1 VAVGDFLRY
10 GFSAGSASA
19 PADHSSETMTDFS
32 ETQSESRRSIG
43 AARNPESH
51 AAILEAAGAILT
63 EQGYA
68 GFSIEAVARRAKAG
82 KPTIYRWWPSKA
94 HLLLDVYTRLK
105 DHLLEPDTGTLEGDL
120 RQFLTNLIR
129 FWAGAPGDVFRSL
142 IAEAQTDAKAGEALR
157 EYCVDRIAH
166 TAGMIDRAKA
176 RGEVPEDVDSLAGSD
191 LLSAFAWKLLLTGR
205 LEGVE
210 AEVAAVARIMA
221 HGMVPGR

>member
-1 VAVGDFLRY
+1 
-10 GFSAGSASA
+10 
-19 PADHSSETMTDFS
+19 MTDLS
-32 ETQSESRRSIG
+32 NQSEPRRSIG

-51 AAILEAAGAILT
+51 EAILEAAETILA

-105 DHLLEPDTGTLEGDL
+105 ENMLEPDTGTLEGDF
-120 RQFLTNLIR
+120 RVFLTNLLA

-142 IAEAQTDAKAGEALR
+142 IAEAQTDARAGEALR
-157 EYCVDRIAH
+157 DYCIDRIRH
-166 TAGMIDRAKA
+166 TARLIDRAKA
-176 RGEVPEDVDSLAGSD
+176 RGEVAAGVDSLAGSD
-191 LLSAFAWKLLLTGR
+191 LLSSYAWKLLLTGR

-210 AEVAAVARIMA
+210 DEVAAVAAIMA
-221 HGMVPGR
+221 RGMVTGQR